1 MWGNHSGVLGS
12 IKRRKP
18 PEHKHPLL
26 FPERRGSVSNCEL
39 WLHGLLVMTGLPLL
53 LARNLP
59 FLGNFCH
66 SNKTSY

>member
-18 PEHKHPLL
+18 AEHKLL
-26 FPERRGSVSNCEL
+26 FPECRGSVSDCPSSGC
-39 WLHGLLVMTGLPLL
+39 HGLLVMTGLPLL
-53 LARNLP
+53 LAENLP